1 MKLVI
6 TIVKT
11 FSPQAIELY
20 KALGD
25 GRPKS
30 VKELAD
36 EVGIL
41 PNGAYRH
48 LDKLMHAGVIE
59 VTPSYPAAYKKNSSR
74 AALNLFLNS
83 AAYSFK
89 KDLGIEEVE
98 VKKNSAPKI
107 TVLKDREQLIKR
119 SLLDF
124 KETDKTFDHIVSGFM
139 LPDFMFLEYK
149 RAIARSVKIRTIVQV
164 SAEING
170 KKLEPWKE
178 LGVEVKY
185 LPDLDIRL
193 LNYDKK
199 ITYLT
204 TQDPEN
210 QSSGFGVRFE
220 YKPLAIQMAELFE
233 QNWQKAEP
241 L

>member
-1 MKLVI
+1 MISK
-6 TIVKT
+6 VKT
-11 FSPQAIELY
+11 FSPQAIKLY

-48 LDKLMHAGVIE
+48 LDRLMHAGVID
-59 VTPSYPAAYKKNSSR
+59 VAPGYPTAYKKNSSS

-89 KDLGIEEVE
+89 KDLGIESIET
-98 VKKNSAPKI
+98 KKKDLPKI
-107 TVLKDREQLIKR
+107 TILKDREQLIKR
-119 SLLDF
+119 SMLDF
-124 KETDKTFDHIVSGFM
+124 KTTFKTFDHIVSGFM

-149 RAIARSVKIRTIVQV
+149 RAIARGVKIRTIVQV

-170 KKLEPWKE
+170 KKLEPWKD
-178 LGVEVKY
+178 LGVEVRH
-185 LPDLDIRL
+185 LPDLDIRML
-193 LNYDKK
+193 VYDKQ

-210 QSSGFGVRFE
+210 QSTGFGVRFE
-220 YKPLAIQMAELFE
+220 YKPLAKQMTELFA
-233 QNWQKAEP
+233 QNWLKAEP